1 MDMKNYQTYNQE
13 SRSYIERVEISDGSA
28 HMMGMATGQSFYK
41 LTKASAQGSPRV
53 NNSKEKRPPLTAY
66 AI

>member
-28 HMMGMATGQSFYK
+28 HMMGMATG
-41 LTKASAQGSPRV
+41 
-53 NNSKEKRPPLTAY
+53 
-66 AI
+66 